1 MVEADIKISI
11 PFQSLVSSVKQL
23 TFEEKIELLE
33 TIEEQLEEQLMQRNP
48 LVQQEIEEARTAFK
62 IGDCV
67 TLDEYKA
74 RNKDRSSW
82 AIRSS
87 FQNLFNNNWT

>member
-1 MVEADIKISI
+1 MAEADINISI

-33 TIEEQLEEQLMQRNP
+33 TIEEQLEEQSLQRNP
-48 LVQQEIEEARTAFK
+48 LILKEIEAARAAFK
-62 IGDCV
+62 MGDYV

-74 RNKDRSSW
+74 RNRERLS
-82 AIRSS
+82 
-87 FQNLFNNNWT
+87 